1 MPCFVTWSMKMNG
14 NGENEKDE
22 DMLLKAEE

>member
-1 MPCFVTWSMKMNG
+1 MFCFVIWSMKMNG

-22 DMLLKAEE
+22 DMLLKVEE